1 MAQIQDI
8 LNLSDD
14 YLEKLSEEELRKLLA
29 PLIPIVRTPNK
40 AEQAKEINN
49 MVEKLSKLLGV

>member
-1 MAQIQDI
+1 MQIQDI

>member
-14 YLEKLSEEELRKLLA
+14 YLEKLSETELKELLA

>member
-1 MAQIQDI
+1 MQIQDI

-40 AEQAKEINN
+40 AEQAKEINS

>member
-1 MAQIQDI
+1 MQIQDI

-14 YLEKLSEEELRKLLA
+14 YLEKLSEEELKKLLA